1 MGDLLGPG
9 GRGDELEPAPA
20 EPGWGADLGPGAEA
34 PPQQAAEALRLAA
47 EMGAAA
53 GRFALDWGALQ
64 PEGRGRLDPAALGR
78 LDRHV
83 DALGE
88 AGLAPW
94 PVLAPARLPREL
106 RLRGG
111 WTGRDTAWRFAEF
124 ACRVADRIGDRMA
137 ALAIDAGAPGFA
149 RDEAAWRDRPIGM
162 AEAAAFPAVLHHLLL
177 GRGLALAALRQEST
191 RWRLGAAL
199 ASPPPDPWDDT
210 LASSDAV
217 VIADALG
224 WEASV
229 ATLRDG
235 RYPDLALERL
245 GRVVVDDD
253 AARCRGPVDLLLL
266 DHAAPLWARME
277 ADAPGGVALADRPR
291 GAAAIETAGPDSL
304 RRALD
309 RFVQAWPKLSVQL
322 SLRLAVDD
330 PPAQERRVED
340 TVRIARLDAHLE
352 AAHAAWSAGV
362 PLETLFLGPMLDDGT
377 APPVGFAAWHN
388 RADEAQPKAS
398 WGWLQQRIRG

>member
-9 GRGDELEPAPA
+9 GRGDELAPA

-47 EMGAAA
+47 EMGATA
-53 GRFALDWGALQ
+53 GRFVLDWGALQ
-64 PEGRGRLDPAALGR
+64 PDGRGRLDPAALGR

-124 ACRVADRIGDRMA
+124 ACRAADRIGDRMA

-162 AEAAAFPAVLHHLLL
+162 TDAAAFPAALHHLLL

-253 AARCRGPVDLLLL
+253 AARCRGPIDLLLL
-266 DHAAPLWARME
+266 DHAAPVWARME

-291 GAAAIETAGPDSL
+291 GAATIETAGPDSL

-309 RFVQAWPKLSVQL
+309 RLVLAWPKLPVQL
-322 SLRLAVDD
+322 TLRIAVDD
-330 PPAQERRVED
+330 PPAQEGRIED
-340 TVRIARLDAHLE
+340 TARIGRLDAHLE
-352 AAHAAWSAGV
+352 AAHAAWAAAV
-362 PLETLFLGPMLDDGT
+362 PIETLFPGPMLDDGT
-377 APPVGFAAWHN
+377 APPAGLAAWHN

-398 WGWLQQRIRG
+398 WRWLQQRIRG